1 MNDRDASYTL
11 ADREEETEW
20 EEGQTRDLRRKYM
33 ELLDKYPLTTKSC
46 TSALLGALGAI
57 IAGMS
62 IERSSG
68 RRLRRV
74 EGVRWLD
81 VLAYA
86 ICGALQ
92 GPLGHYWYA
101 WWEENGPESQS
112 NSMLVDRILV
122 QPPMILLLY
131 VSLDVIKAALKEIV
145 PSFQRSMAVLGP
157 VVRSG
162 NQETKELSCRAQ
174 TLELTLG
181 CIFVNND
188 VPSLH
193 NDTKNLGWLEIE
205 YQRSD
210 VRIWRAA
217 ENLTC
222 FMRSFGVSI
231 RQTLDH

>member
-68 RRLRRV
+68 RKLKRV

-92 GPLGHYWYA
+92 GPLGHYW
-101 WWEENGPESQS
+101 
-112 NSMLVDRILV
+112 
-122 QPPMILLLY
+122 
-131 VSLDVIKAALKEIV
+131 
-145 PSFQRSMAVLGP
+145 
-157 VVRSG
+157 
-162 NQETKELSCRAQ
+162 
-174 TLELTLG
+174 
-181 CIFVNND
+181 
-188 VPSLH
+188 
-193 NDTKNLGWLEIE
+193 
-205 YQRSD
+205 
-210 VRIWRAA
+210 
-217 ENLTC
+217 
-222 FMRSFGVSI
+222 
-231 RQTLDH
+231 